1 MNLKMDNRMKTMKY
15 ILAALLSAMA
25 LVSCNDWLTLGPID
39 YYGSESYWKTEAN
52 FDSYIDGMHKNMRD
66 QAWTHTIMAGE
77 LRGGTHI
84 DGTSSDG
91 SSVSYADIIT
101 QTFDEDHTGL
111 SNFGGYYGPIT
122 NVNLFI
128 ARLNATDVVPEAKKA
143 TYLGIAHGLR
153 AFYYFDLFRLYG
165 TVPLRLTADVVEGEL
180 DPLKLY
186 MARSEAA
193 DVMAQIKE
201 DLQKSLDY
209 FGSANTIPYGK
220 SYWSKAATEVL
231 AGEVYL
237 WSAKVATGNQSAGG
251 AADIAKAKTYFTNVM
266 NNYGLSLQGN
276 FADVFSVTNK
286 LNSEVIFAIHYGEGE
301 ATNALADYTYMSDGR
316 GITMEQLDA
325 TGHRFGDPFGLNAA
339 GIQRYQYLD
348 NIFLSFDPND
358 TRRDA
363 TFKASYSKS
372 VYEQTGNLEMVG
384 THVCKN
390 IGYTNDAGVHQFIG
404 DFMYYRLP
412 LVYLSLA
419 EIANYEGNGADVAK
433 YVNLV
438 RKRAYGSKWNEA
450 TYGYTAG
457 SFTANE
463 LAILGEKDR
472 EFLQEGQRWHDLRR
486 MTLTK
491 DGKHLVFCP
500 EANPKNNGRPI
511 LEESQSHKLLWPIDK
526 TVMNSD
532 KELKQT
538 PGY

>member
-1 MNLKMDNRMKTMKY
+1 MDKHMKHIQS

-220 SYWSKAATEVL
+220 SYWSKDATEVL

-316 GITMEQLDA
+316 GITTEQLDA

-372 VYEQTGNLEMVG
+372 VFEQTGKLEMVG
-384 THVCKN
+384 THVHKN

-433 YVNLV
+433 YINLV
-438 RKRAYGSKWNEA
+438 RKRAYGSNWNEA

-491 DGKHLVFCP
+491 DGKHLVFCA

-511 LEESQSHKLLWPIDK
+511 LDEAQSHKLLWPIDK
-526 TVMNSD
+526 NVMNSD